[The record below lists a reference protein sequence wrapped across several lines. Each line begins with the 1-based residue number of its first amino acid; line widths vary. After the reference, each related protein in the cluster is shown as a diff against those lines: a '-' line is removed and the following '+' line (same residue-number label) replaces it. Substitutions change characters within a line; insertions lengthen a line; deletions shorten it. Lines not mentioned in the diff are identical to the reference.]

1 MTPWLTAAEVKELTG
16 RVRHGAQAR
25 KLAELS
31 VPFRLNA
38 QGRPLVERSAVLTTE
53 PRPAQTVEPRWDR
66 LRRAA

>member
-1 MTPWLTAAEVKELTG
+1 VSPWLSASEVAELTG

-25 KLAELS
+25 KLSELS

-38 QGRPLVERSAVLTTE
+38 QGRPLVERASVLTTE